1 MKVCFPM
8 WIGRRHQGL
17 GNELIPWAKAFIAS
31 EELNIKF
38 LPPALGLNDR
48 RYHEYF
54 GTSRF
59 DWIYYAILKKILP
72 CYVFTEEEY
81 NATGEKDF
89 ARAIR
94 VYADKKGL
102 ANRSEEHTSELQSH
116 S

>member
-1 MKVCFPM
+1 MRVPFPM

-31 EELNIKF
+31 EELGIKF
-38 LPPALGLNDR
+38 LPPALGLHDR
-48 RYHEYF
+48 RYYEYF

-59 DWIYYAILKKILP
+59 DCIYHAILKQILP
-72 CYVFTEEEY
+72 CYGFTEDEY

-94 VYADKKGL
+94 VYADQKGL
-102 ANRSEEHTSELQSH
+102 TNKS
-116 S
+116 